1 LFFGIL
7 SVFAIASGIVTITSK
22 NPITCALSLVF
33 HFFMLA
39 GLYLT
44 LQAQF
49 LAVVQILIYAG
60 AIMVLVVFVI
70 MLLNL
75 KKEESLNEPFNYKKI
90 IAVSLASVFVV
101 QILTMFLFGSAAR
114 NGNLQNTIRQG
125 TIESIAG
132 QLFTNYLFP
141 FEAISLLL
149 LAAIVGSVILAKRN
163 ID

>member
-1 LFFGIL
+1 
-7 SVFAIASGIVTITSK
+7 
-22 NPITCALSLVF
+22 
-33 HFFMLA
+33 
-39 GLYLT
+39 
-44 LQAQF
+44 
-49 LAVVQILIYAG
+49 
-60 AIMVLVVFVI
+60 
-70 MLLNL
+70 
-75 KKEESLNEPFNYKKI
+75 
-90 IAVSLASVFVV
+90 
-101 QILTMFLFGSAAR
+101 MFLFGSAAR